1 MATTRT
7 DLVILDARP
16 LGNALGSCR
25 TSVLRQHGNMRIV
38 RLVLVEGRDIPAHTA
53 AGEVSL
59 LCLEGKL
66 AVTVDG
72 STHELQPG
80 QMICFAAGDTHAVKA
95 LEDSSA
101 LLTIATKEKTGYEI
115 DIVQEASE
123 ESFPASDPPARSPII
138 GS

>member
-1 MATTRT
+1 MATINTEM
-7 DLVILDARP
+7 VILDARP
-16 LGNALGSCR
+16 LGSALGSCR

-38 RLVLVEGRDIPAHTA
+38 RLVLVEGKEIPGHTA
-53 AGEVSL
+53 AGEASL

-66 AVTVDG
+66 VVTVEG
-72 STHELQPG
+72 SAMELQPG
-80 QMICFAAGDTHAVKA
+80 QLICFAAGETHAVKA

-101 LLTIATKEKTGYEI
+101 LLTMATKEKSTYEI

-123 ESFPASDPPARSPII
+123 ESFPASDPPARSPVV

>member
-1 MATTRT
+1 MATTQPG
-7 DLVILDARP
+7 LVILDARP

-38 RLVLVEGRDIPAHTA
+38 RLVLVEGREIPAHTA
-53 AGEVSL
+53 AGEASL

-72 STHELQPG
+72 SPRELRPG
-80 QMICFAAGDTHAVKA
+80 QMICFAAGETHSLKA

-101 LLTIATKEKTGYEI
+101 LLTIATKEKSNYEI